1 MTCLT
6 RPLKL
11 LNAEQRQV
19 SHSPEMQT
27 ASPTFCDYYD
37 DPLRDDDISPLSYNV
52 ECIKCLQIK
61 CNCDPEDA
69 DPISSYI
76 QGGYH
81 PVKLGDIF
89 NEYYSIQQK
98 LGAGHYSSVWL
109 AKDIRKQS
117 SDPNEFVA
125 IKISKSSGGY
135 TAAAHDEVI
144 FLKKISSDGR
154 MLTTKLLDEF
164 DHTGPNGKH
173 HCIVTNLL
181 GNNLLDMIKRYHCR
195 GLPYVLVQK
204 LATQLLSTL
213 THLHEDHKI
222 VHTDLKPENLLLSS
236 IASASVLSS
245 PLKDNLRRDGK
256 HRMLCYEEDDKADLL
271 TKVDAYICD
280 FGNATHSDSHIT
292 DDITTRQYRAPET
305 IAGCKFT
312 EKADIWSIGCILFE
326 LLTGEYLFNPK
337 GGENF
342 SKDEDHLALI
352 VELIGMYPKKLL
364 TSGKYNKTLFN
375 SQDNLLHIRKFEY
388 WPLKDVLHSK
398 YRFDEEDA
406 ELCSSFLLQMLQ
418 WDPELR
424 CSARAALDHPWLK
437 QL

>member
-1 MTCLT
+1 MTSLT
-6 RPLKL
+6 RPLEL
-11 LNAEQRQV
+11 LNAEQSQV
-19 SHSPEMQT
+19 SHSPEIYA
-27 ASPTFCDYYD
+27 ASPLSCDYYD

-52 ECIKCLQIK
+52 KCNKCLQNK
-61 CNCDPEDA
+61 CNCNPEDA
-69 DPISSYI
+69 DPISFYTR
-76 QGGYH
+76 GGYH

-98 LGAGHYSSVWL
+98 LGAGHYSTVWL
-109 AKDIRKQS
+109 AEDTRKQS
-117 SDPNEFVA
+117 SDPNNFVA
-125 IKISKSSGGY
+125 IKIFKSSGGY
-135 TAAAHDEVI
+135 TAAAHDEVK
-144 FLKKISSDGR
+144 FLKKISLDDR

-164 DHTGPNGKH
+164 YHNGPNGKH
-173 HCIVTNLL
+173 YCIVTNLL
-181 GNNLLDMIKRYHCR
+181 GNNLLDMIKRYHYR

-204 LATQLLSTL
+204 LATQILTTL

-222 VHTDLKPENLLLSS
+222 IHTDLKPENLLLSS
-236 IASASVLSS
+236 ITSTLYLSS
-245 PLKDNLRRDGK
+245 PSKDKLHRDEK
-256 HRMLCYEEDDKADLL
+256 HRMLCYEEDGKADIL

-280 FGNATHSDSHIT
+280 FGNATDSNSHIT

-312 EKADIWSIGCILFE
+312 EKADIWSLGCIIFE
-326 LLTGEYLFNPK
+326 LLTGDYLFDPK
-337 GGENF
+337 GSENF

-352 VELIGMYPKKLL
+352 VELIGMYPKELL

-375 SQDNLLHIRKFEY
+375 SQGNLQYIKQFEY
-388 WPLKDVLHSK
+388 WPLKDVLHNK

-406 ELCSSFLLQMLQ
+406 EMFSSFLLQMLQ